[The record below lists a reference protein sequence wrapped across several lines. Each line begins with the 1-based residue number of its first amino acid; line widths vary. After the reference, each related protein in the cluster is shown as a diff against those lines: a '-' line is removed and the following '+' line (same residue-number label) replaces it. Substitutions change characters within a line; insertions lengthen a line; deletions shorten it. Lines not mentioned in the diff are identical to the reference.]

1 MAKHN
6 GVKAV
11 KGVQQREVKKESKKT
26 PIVASAVPIA
36 RPAGKAAAKAD
47 NNNNS
52 ARRAEKT
59 QWKNFSN
66 KGLKDLSEG
75 ELKAYQKMS
84 LALKKDVRE
93 SWAKDPKNWDKS
105 HIHKSREFTREQSQN
120 DMTTFKTRA
129 GVIKAL
135 GKADG
140 RKWCD
145 SMLADSTVDD
155 NGIRWYPFQETVISN
170 VNRRTDA
177 KQFKMSGAPSGVPML
192 TNGPTVEKKKDGGRE
207 EEDDQ
212 DELSDEGGQEEG
224 EEEEDDEDDDE
235 DNSEDD
241 DEDTESEKGMKDGK
255 ASKKGD
261 KTDGEAEKKGS
272 DQTEKLMKA
281 VLKAVEDNVGGVS
294 LVPKKARAKLMT
306 ELNHIFQRIHP
317 KFKR

>member
-6 GVKAV
+6 GVKGV
-11 KGVQQREVKKESKKT
+11 KGVHQQRKVKKEGKKT
-26 PIVASAVPIA
+26 PIVASAAPTA
-36 RPAGKAAAKAD
+36 KPAGKAAAKAD
-47 NNNNS
+47 PNNNA

-59 QWKNFSN
+59 QWKNFSK

-105 HIHKSREFTREQSQN
+105 QIHKSREFTREQSQN
-120 DMTTFKTRA
+120 DMTSFKTKA

-140 RKWCD
+140 KKWCD

-155 NGIRWYPFQETVISN
+155 NGIRWYPYQETFISN
-170 VNRRTDA
+170 INRRTDA

-192 TNGPTVEKKKDGGRE
+192 TNVPTVDKKKDGGRE

-212 DELSDEGGQEEG
+212 DESSDEEGQEESEG
-224 EEEEDDEDDDE
+224 EESEGEKDDEDDDE
-235 DNSEDD
+235 DN
-241 DEDTESEKGMKDGK
+241 DEDRDTHH
-255 ASKKGD
+255 
-261 KTDGEAEKKGS
+261 TEAEKKKS
-272 DQTEKLMKA
+272 DQTEMLMKA
-281 VLKAVEDNVGGVS
+281 VLKAVVDNVEGAS
-294 LVPKKARAKLMT
+294 SVPRKAKAKLMT
-306 ELNHIFQRIHP
+306 ELSNIFQQIHSKP
-317 KFKR
+317 